1 MPEPKSHADKRPG
14 LEELARHIP
23 GFRGYLEKSYRRES
37 DALTRTMLADRLDHA
52 KRSLDAFGRKLVDAK
67 RLSELTQLDRVRP
80 ALDRATGRIRGAMQ
94 GYSGVFD
101 LVRIDERV
109 LDRVYAHDLAL
120 IDEVDAIGSSARAL
134 DPKSSSLSEAIDALV
149 GQVDALDQ
157 QWNKRTE
164 ILQGVD

>member
-37 DALTRTMLADRLDHA
+37 DALTRTMLADRLDQA

-67 RLSELTQLDRVRP
+67 RLSELTQLDRVRA

-120 IDEVDAIGSSARAL
+120 VDEVDAISSSARQL
-134 DPKSSSLSEAIDALV
+134 DIKANPLTDAIDGILQ
-149 GQVDALDQ
+149 QVDALDR
-157 QWNKRTE
+157 QWNKRNE